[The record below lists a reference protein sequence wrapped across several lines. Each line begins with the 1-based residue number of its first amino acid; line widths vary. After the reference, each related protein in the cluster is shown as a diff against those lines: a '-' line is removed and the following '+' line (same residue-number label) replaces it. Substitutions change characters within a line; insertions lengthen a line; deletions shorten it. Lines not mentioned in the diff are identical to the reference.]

1 MLPKL
6 SHVAVMWN
14 PDAAATRST
23 WEETQTS
30 ARALGMAKK
39 IGIDPKAL
47 GLCERGKRPLSK
59 KILKFLE
66 NFEDRHRCVIA
77 GKFRFPVIYWQS
89 DSKAERFCCVIR
101 RSDMLR
107 GLGIL
112 MSAVRFCPWPSF
124 PSLPIETTSTMR
136 PKRDKSNKYR
146 GRLNTSSAEP
156 RLKSNETHVYKLDP

>member
-1 MLPKL
+1 VIPLAPELSGKRLEFLKEMLPKL

-66 NFEDRHRCVIA
+66 NF
-77 GKFRFPVIYWQS
+77 
-89 DSKAERFCCVIR
+89 
-101 RSDMLR
+101 
-107 GLGIL
+107 
-112 MSAVRFCPWPSF
+112 
-124 PSLPIETTSTMR
+124 
-136 PKRDKSNKYR
+136 
-146 GRLNTSSAEP
+146 
-156 RLKSNETHVYKLDP
+156 